1 MRALAPEANQRVV
14 QSFLKSL
21 DVNCFEYYRSVMK
34 PKGNGPTPPASPDAV
49 FAALSDSTRRHIL
62 SRLASGAASVA
73 ELAEPFALSQP
84 AISKHLKVLETA
96 GLISRDRDAQ
106 RRLSRLEAK
115 PLFEAAAW
123 LEDFRRST
131 KPAAYVEDS
140 VAGSK
145 EKKKKKDKKTKHK
158 KH

>member
-1 MRALAPEANQRVV
+1 MDRHRPQVLTPSSQRF
-14 QSFLKSL
+14 QIPLGATFS
-21 DVNCFEYYRSVMK
+21 
-34 PKGNGPTPPASPDAV
+34 PGWPQAQPP
-49 FAALSDSTRRHIL
+49 
-62 SRLASGAASVA
+62 
-73 ELAEPFALSQP
+73 SQNWQN
-84 AISKHLKVLETA
+84 LKVLETA